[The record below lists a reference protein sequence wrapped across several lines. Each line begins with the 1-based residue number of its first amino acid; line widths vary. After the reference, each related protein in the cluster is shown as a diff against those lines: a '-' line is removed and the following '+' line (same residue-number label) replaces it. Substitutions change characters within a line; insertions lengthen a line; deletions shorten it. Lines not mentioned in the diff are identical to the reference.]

1 MITTSRYASKETKT
15 EAKKL
20 SKINSQKYVAR
31 GKITVEELVELARR
45 TGEESIQILE
55 EQEKQ
60 PKKISIIKVDE
71 LGRWKWISN

>member
-1 MITTSRYASKETKT
+1 MITTSRYASKETKA

-31 GKITVEELVELARR
+31 GKKTVEELVELARR

>member
-31 GKITVEELVELARR
+31 GKKTVEELVDLARR
-45 TGEESIQILE
+45 IGEESIQILE
-55 EQEKQ
+55 EHEKQ